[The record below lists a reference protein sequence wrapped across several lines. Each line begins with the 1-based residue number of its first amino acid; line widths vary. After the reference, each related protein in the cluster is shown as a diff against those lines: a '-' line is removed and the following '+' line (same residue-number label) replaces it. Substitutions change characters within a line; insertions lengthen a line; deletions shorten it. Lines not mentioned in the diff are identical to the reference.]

1 MDVMVL
7 NCWVPA
13 TNDIDL
19 ASKDL
24 DQLGEVG
31 ERTGQAVDPADEHD
45 FDLVG
50 LDIGRQPLK
59 GRTIKATAGIGWVII
74 PLRKRRLRERASSA
88 RRCAPC
94 RDQKSFGSIRHRG
107 SRQIR
112 AVSAIEG
119 KQRIYP

>member
-13 TNDIDL
+13 TNDVDL

-31 ERTGQAVDPADEHD
+31 ERTGQAVDPADDHD

-50 LDIGRQPLK
+50 LDIDRQL
-59 GRTIKATAGIGWVII
+59 RAGQS
-74 PLRKRRLRERASSA
+74 RLPPE
-88 RRCAPC
+88 
-94 RDQKSFGSIRHRG
+94 
-107 SRQIR
+107 
-112 AVSAIEG
+112 
-119 KQRIYP
+119 

>member
-31 ERTGQAVDPADEHD
+31 ERTGQAVETT
-45 FDLVG
+45 
-50 LDIGRQPLK
+50 
-59 GRTIKATAGIGWVII
+59 TISI
-74 PLRKRRLRERASSA
+74 LSASIST
-88 RRCAPC
+88 
-94 RDQKSFGSIRHRG
+94 GS
-107 SRQIR
+107 
-112 AVSAIEG
+112 
-119 KQRIYP
+119 